1 MISPIPNSNLINYQK
16 VHNPQGLSNHN
27 RMLSSI
33 IPNSN
38 NHYQILNSP
47 NIQQT
52 NYNMFINN
60 NNNYNANYI
69 NQKFPPQSQFNYYK
83 GNAFFEIPIN
93 YNYNNLSPTH
103 FNKTINNNTIRNVNN
118 INNIQIHNKIPLS
131 KLTNNNILFI
141 NRNNNF
147 LNQTLN
153 RNNSHNNILN
163 NMKFYQPI
171 NATENMH
178 LENSKIP
185 VKKNNSNIS
194 KDKVIKR
201 NGKPIM
207 NIDMNNDFQGDLSC
221 SNLKTSFNNKN
232 NNKSN
237 DNNNYNTIN
246 INMLNNNEID
256 KNYKVK
262 KIKISPFSLSND
274 QKHKNLSK
282 VKQKR
287 NTINDNNQIKSN
299 INKNNSSAS
308 KNKNKDKTMKIF
320 DISINNQDKT
330 IKNNS
335 RIKTIHRMKDS
346 SNNIKIIK
354 GKDNE
359 SNNENNIFIN
369 NYDILNSDKI
379 QNKYNDYDISID
391 KGKTISGTN
400 NIDNYFKN
408 KTPDKKEEKFNF
420 NSKKNNKS
428 IEGIIMIEKNQRR
441 NKTPSVNKRN
451 NAKINNLNNIT
462 DFSNNNQED
471 TIKLNNKNSN
481 NINFLT
487 IRNMNNISA
496 RNKNQINPNKNK
508 SINIKTNKIS
518 INLPPTKTN
527 NIKGNTSFND
537 DMNDTKEKLNK
548 DKNIKNISLN
558 RDIEED
564 VGEIKINN
572 LLNKLEN
579 KIKFTTPK
587 EKETIES
594 INNINTIKKNI
605 TNNNEQKKGTKIKF
619 SKDVNYFKYCIYK
632 SSAGKDSFGKRKVN
646 QDVYLVK
653 INMNDIEGF
662 NLFGVLDGH
671 GENGHLVSRFARNF
685 IIEEIQN
692 NIQKSNKKSLSE
704 IYSLLIKDNY
714 SLIKKAYQKVD
725 KELSKQ
731 NFNAN
736 FSGSTCVIVFQ
747 IGNNLISAN
756 VGDSRAILIQSE
768 NANDDK
774 LEKAKIVELSI
785 DQKPDLP
792 EEKKRIYK
800 MGGIVDQMLDGKG
813 KRNGPFRVWAG
824 KQNYPGIAMSRS
836 FGDLKGK
843 KCGLI
848 SEPEIIEYKLDEKS
862 KYMVICSDGVWEFLN
877 NEDVMNIGIKYY
889 INNDI
894 NGFINDLIQLSQYW
908 WKKEDIIMDDITSV
922 IVYF

>member
-1 MISPIPNSNLINYQK
+1 MINPIQNSNLINYQK
-16 VHNPQGLSNHN
+16 VINPQGFSNHN

-33 IPNSN
+33 IPNNN

-52 NYNMFINN
+52 NYNLFSNN

-69 NQKFPPQSQFNYYK
+69 NQKFPPQSPFNYYK
-83 GNAFFEIPIN
+83 GNAFFEVPIN
-93 YNYNNLSPTH
+93 YNYNNISPTN
-103 FNKTINNNTIRNVNN
+103 FNKTINNNTTNNLHNINN

-131 KLTNNNILFI
+131 NLSNNNIHFI

-153 RNNSHNNILN
+153 RNNSHNNFLN
-163 NMKFYQPI
+163 NMNFYQHTNVI
-171 NATENMH
+171 ENMY
-178 LENSKIP
+178 LENIKIP

-201 NGKPIM
+201 NGKPIT
-207 NIDMNNDFQGDLSC
+207 NIDVNNDVQGDLSC
-221 SNLKTSFNNKN
+221 SNLKSFNNKN
-232 NNKSN
+232 NNKNN

-246 INMLNNNEID
+246 INKLNNNEID
-256 KNYKVK
+256 KNYKIK

-282 VKQKR
+282 VKQKI
-287 NTINDNNQIKSN
+287 NTINNNNSIKAN
-299 INKNNSSAS
+299 ITINTSSAS
-308 KNKNKDKTMKIF
+308 KNKNKDKTMKTF
-320 DISINNQDKT
+320 DISINNHDKT

-335 RIKTIHRMKDS
+335 RIKTIHRMEG
-346 SNNIKIIK
+346 SNNIKIVK

-359 SNNENNIFIN
+359 SNNEDNKFIN
-369 NYDILNSDKI
+369 NHDILNYDKMH
-379 QNKYNDYDISID
+379 NNDYDISIE
-391 KGKTISGTN
+391 KGKTISNTN
-400 NIDNYFKN
+400 NIDKYIKN
-408 KTPDKKEEKFNF
+408 KTPDEKEEKKF
-420 NSKKNNKS
+420 KKNNKS
-428 IEGIIMIEKNQRR
+428 IEGIIMIEKRQRK
-441 NKTPSVNKRN
+441 NKTPSVNKRSNIKSN
-451 NAKINNLNNIT
+451 NFNKIT
-462 DFSNNNQED
+462 DISNNNQED

-487 IRNMNNISA
+487 IKNMNNISG
-496 RNKNQINPNKNK
+496 RNKNQISPNKNK
-508 SINIKTNKIS
+508 GISIETNKS
-518 INLPPTKTN
+518 SLNLPPTKIN
-527 NIKGNTSFND
+527 NIKENIICND
-537 DMNDTKEKLNK
+537 DVNDTKEKLNK
-548 DKNIKNISLN
+548 DKNIENISLN

-572 LLNKLEN
+572 LLNNLEN
-579 KIKFTTPK
+579 KIKFTTST
-587 EKETIES
+587 EKETIDN
-594 INNINTIKKNI
+594 INNINKIKKNI
-605 TNNNEQKKGTKIKF
+605 TSKNEQKKGNKIKF

-653 INMNDIEGF
+653 INMYDIEGF

-671 GENGHLVSRFARNF
+671 GENGHLISRFARNF

-692 NIQKSNKKSLSE
+692 KIKKSNKKSLSE

-725 KELSKQ
+725 KEISKQ

-756 VGDSRAILIQSE
+756 VGDSRAILIQTE
-768 NANDDK
+768 NENDDK
-774 LEKAKIVELSI
+774 LEKTKIVELSK

-836 FGDLKGK
+836 IGDLKGK

-889 INNDI
+889 INKDI
-894 NGFINDLIQLSQYW
+894 NGFINDIIKLSQYW

-922 IVYF
+922 IVFF

>member
-1 MISPIPNSNLINYQK
+1 MISPIPNSTLINYQK
-16 VHNPQGLSNHN
+16 ALSPQGLSNHN

-33 IPNSN
+33 SPNNN

-52 NYNMFINN
+52 NYNLFSNN

-69 NQKFPPQSQFNYYK
+69 NQKFPPQSTFNYYK
-83 GNAFFEIPIN
+83 GNAFFEVPIN
-93 YNYNNLSPTH
+93 YNYNNISPTN
-103 FNKTINNNTIRNVNN
+103 FNKTINTNTTNNLHNINN

-131 KLTNNNILFI
+131 NLSNNNIHFI

-147 LNQTLN
+147 LN
-153 RNNSHNNILN
+153 
-163 NMKFYQPI
+163 NMNFYQHTNVI
-171 NATENMH
+171 ENMY
-178 LENSKIP
+178 LENIKIP

-201 NGKPIM
+201 NGKPIT
-207 NIDMNNDFQGDLSC
+207 NIDVNNDVQGDLSC
-221 SNLKTSFNNKN
+221 SNLKSFNNKN
-232 NNKSN
+232 NNKNN

-246 INMLNNNEID
+246 INKLNNNEID
-256 KNYKVK
+256 KNYKIK

-282 VKQKR
+282 VKQKI
-287 NTINDNNQIKSN
+287 NTINNNNSIKAN
-299 INKNNSSAS
+299 ITINTSSAS
-308 KNKNKDKTMKIF
+308 KNKNKDKTMKTF
-320 DISINNQDKT
+320 DISINNHDKT

-335 RIKTIHRMKDS
+335 RIKTIHRMEG
-346 SNNIKIIK
+346 SNNIKIVK

-359 SNNENNIFIN
+359 SNNEDNKFIN
-369 NYDILNSDKI
+369 NHDILNYDKMH
-379 QNKYNDYDISID
+379 NNDYDISIE
-391 KGKTISGTN
+391 KGKTISNTN
-400 NIDNYFKN
+400 NIDKYIKN
-408 KTPDKKEEKFNF
+408 KTPDEKEEKKF
-420 NSKKNNKS
+420 KKNNKS
-428 IEGIIMIEKNQRR
+428 IEGIIMIEKRQRK
-441 NKTPSVNKRN
+441 NKTPSVNKRSNIKSN
-451 NAKINNLNNIT
+451 NFNNIT
-462 DFSNNNQED
+462 DISNNNQED

-487 IRNMNNISA
+487 IKNMNNISG
-496 RNKNQINPNKNK
+496 RNKNQISPNKNK
-508 SINIKTNKIS
+508 GIS
-518 INLPPTKTN
+518 IEPNKSSLNLPPTKIN
-527 NIKGNTSFND
+527 NIKENIIFND
-537 DMNDTKEKLNK
+537 DVNDTKEKLNK
-548 DKNIKNISLN
+548 DKNIENISLN

-572 LLNKLEN
+572 LLNNLEN
-579 KIKFTTPK
+579 KIKFTTST
-587 EKETIES
+587 EKETIDG
-594 INNINTIKKNI
+594 INNINKIKKNI
-605 TNNNEQKKGTKIKF
+605 TSKNEQKKGNKIKF

-653 INMNDIEGF
+653 INMYDIEGF

-692 NIQKSNKKSLSE
+692 KIKKSNKKSLSE

-725 KELSKQ
+725 KEISKQ

-756 VGDSRAILIQSE
+756 VGDSRAILIQTE
-768 NANDDK
+768 NENDDK
-774 LEKAKIVELSI
+774 LEKTKIVELSK

-836 FGDLKGK
+836 IGDLKGK

-889 INNDI
+889 INKDI
-894 NGFINDLIQLSQYW
+894 NGFINDIIKLSQYW

-922 IVYF
+922 IVFF